1 MVMPAICAVY
11 IYVIVY
17 VNSRVTV
24 FRVVISKERE
34 RGEILFTMQGVQH
47 TKFATCRM
55 NKISRTSK

>member
-24 FRVVISKERE
+24 FRVVIAKERE
-34 RGEILFTMQGVQH
+34 RGEMTFFYYLPI
-47 TKFATCRM
+47 
-55 NKISRTSK
+55 KISVLLICLTDPSVI